1 MPSRPHT
8 TLLATAAALGL
19 LACGASQDP
28 AAIGP
33 LPGAIGTAVRT
44 TQPAQARLMP
54 GIAGEVLPLL
64 TVGDTLPSGEVWAP
78 IPDGLGGY
86 ASGEQVVLYANHEL
100 SSSGVKDVNG
110 VTQFPY
116 ARVSRLVLD
125 RRTRSVVD
133 ASYVLT
139 GAEQYLRLCSATW
152 VGPREGFPS
161 GWFMTG
167 EESVG
172 GVHDG
177 MQLAIG
183 TDGTVHELPWL
194 GRYAHENAV
203 AVPFRGKVVLI
214 GTDDTNGAS
223 ELYMYVGNTEA
234 DVLNGTGRLYV
245 LTSATA
251 GNAGN
256 LKVGET
262 YPGTWVEVPGAAA
275 LSSGQLQ
282 AAVSGLGAFPFVRLE
297 DADYDHRPGAA
308 PAIYFVD
315 TGSQST
321 LCNGVACDPY
331 GSIYRLEFDRRD
343 PTAPVRFRL
352 LARSQGA
359 QAGWSAPD
367 NIAAGTRSLMVQED
381 PANSTFAGQ
390 RAPQVWQFGF
400 NGRGALTG
408 GRAVAELENP
418 TCDDLAGTC
427 WESSGII
434 DASAWFGAGAWL
446 FDVQAHTLPAPGANL
461 PRESG
466 QLLLLRLP
474 GS

>member
-1 MPSRPHT
+1 MPLRPHSA
-8 TLLATAAALGL
+8 LRATAVTLGL
-19 LACGASQDP
+19 MACGSAQDP
-28 AAIGP
+28 AASGP

-44 TQPAQARLMP
+44 AQPAQARMMP
-54 GIAGEVLPLL
+54 GIPGEVLPLL
-64 TVGDTLPSGEVWAP
+64 TVGDTLPNGAVWAP

-86 ASGEQVVLYANHEL
+86 AAGEQVVLFANHEL
-100 SSSGVKDVNG
+100 SNSGVKDVNG

-133 ASYVLT
+133 ASYVVT

-152 VGPREGFPS
+152 VGAREGFPS
-161 GWFMTG
+161 GWFLTG

-177 MQLAIG
+177 IQLAIG
-183 TDGTVHELPWL
+183 ADGAVRELPWL

-203 AVPFRGKVVLI
+203 AVPFRGRVVLV

-223 ELYMYVGNTEA
+223 ELYLYVGETEA
-234 DVLNGTGRLYV
+234 DVLNGTGKLYV
-245 LTSATA
+245 LASTGAADA
-251 GNAGN
+251 GD
-256 LKVGET
+256 LRVGET
-262 YPGTWVEVPGAAA
+262 YTGTWVEVAGAAA

-282 AAVSGLGAFPFVRLE
+282 ATVKGLGAFPFVRLE

-315 TGSQST
+315 TGSEST
-321 LCNGVACDPY
+321 LCHGVPCDPY
-331 GSIYRLEFDRRD
+331 GSVYRLEFDRRD
-343 PTAPVRFRL
+343 PAAPVRFRL

-359 QAGWSAPD
+359 RAGWSAPD
-367 NIAAGTRSLMVQED
+367 NIAAGPRSLMLQED

-390 RAPQVWQFGF
+390 RAPQVWQFGLTS
-400 NGRGALTG
+400 RGALTG
-408 GRAVAELENP
+408 GRAVAELDNP
-418 TCDDLAGTC
+418 DCDDVAGTC
-427 WESSGII
+427 WESSGIL
-434 DASAWFGAGAWL
+434 DASGWFGAGAWL
-446 FDVQAHTLPAPGANL
+446 FDVQAHTLPAAGANL
-461 PRESG
+461 PKENG